1 MVPEPCQINL
11 ENAKKRSRNP
21 PTTEKLNADLEA
33 RRRPRKL
40 PPQIAIRPIRKVR
53 TAVSGRGKSREAAP
67 MPAAALSAE
76 RANPRERASVG
87 DKMSM
92 SSQFA
97 SLIVFLREL
106 SKIFTKART
115 NKIAKEK
122 KEVAGGGICAL
133 KRFPKKRE
141 EMRSKSDR
149 AATITAEKGGI
160 FTLSAPYAKPA
171 VNASAERAIISS
183 INFEM
188 DKNKRC
194 HLPLLFAL

>member
-87 DKMSM
+87 DKMST
-92 SSQFA
+92 SSQFC
-97 SLIVFLREL
+97 FLDCFFDG
-106 SKIFTKART
+106 SCQKFFTKART
-115 NKIAKEK
+115 NKIVKDK
-122 KEVAGGGICAL
+122 KDVAEGGI
-133 KRFPKKRE
+133 
-141 EMRSKSDR
+141 
-149 AATITAEKGGI
+149 
-160 FTLSAPYAKPA
+160 YA
-171 VNASAERAIISS
+171 
-183 INFEM
+183 
-188 DKNKRC
+188 
-194 HLPLLFAL
+194 